1 MAEHQGGGRGESAG
15 DKAREEFFSEAQE
28 IVDGLSRD
36 LLALDD
42 VCRRGGSDAELVN
55 DVFRAVHTLKGL
67 SGLFGAAM
75 MSGLSHE
82 LENLLDDLR
91 LGRIELTAQV
101 LDLLFQSVELY
112 GRILTAAKGDGP
124 EPAAEVKALLAA
136 LGQVAQ
142 QKGGGGGSVVAQYE
156 LDPGLL
162 GVLTEYE
169 EHRLRTNL
177 QAGLSLYRMRVQ
189 FQLATIDSALDEL
202 KAKTRPHGEIIT
214 FLPTG
219 EGGDAESVELEIL
232 VASREGLS
240 TLGVAVASSNVQ
252 IDEVR
257 RREAAPQRQSI
268 PPAGMG
274 HRASEAPPAMGT
286 IPQHRQSF
294 PPPGGEGAAPLGLET
309 LETDDY
315 GDGVRTSRPPP
326 AGGLREPSFPPPPIN
341 PGGLGGAPPV
351 QQQQQQREL
360 TLRSVTQTVRVDIR
374 KLDHLMN
381 IVGELA
387 IVRSAVSRLAERVRV
402 DGERSTDERH
412 GGATKSQREELR
424 ELATSLTR
432 LHRSFDRHLSQ
443 MQNGIL
449 EVRMVPLGQVFDKL
463 ARIVRQISR
472 EHEKQVNL
480 VVTGAETEIDKL
492 IVEELSDPLM
502 HMMRN
507 AIDHGIEDRDER
519 MRVGKPPVGTIALN
533 AFQKGNHVVIEV
545 EDDGKGMDPSVI
557 LAAALRKGLVTE
569 AEGREMSTK
578 EILTLVFQPGFTTK
592 EDVTSLSG
600 RGVGMD
606 IVKTNIAKLG
616 GVVDIT
622 SDVGIGTKMT
632 ITLPI
637 TLAIISVLIVEVAGR
652 TYCMPLASV
661 EEAIVFEE
669 SMVRTFEGRE
679 VMTQRGQTLPIAR
692 LAKVFQLEGVR
703 AGVWFNEDAK
713 TPVPPPVKA
722 TRPKSYV
729 VIATVAERRVGFV
742 VDRLIGQQ
750 DIVIK
755 ALGKSLKKVRGFAG
769 ATELGDQR
777 VGLVLDAAAL
787 IAEVLASPT
796 EQQQQQ
802 QKDAQQQQ
810 GTGTGARR
818 LDTSNVDVV
827 TGMGLGHAHRGSLN

>member
-1 MAEHQGGGRGESAG
+1 MAEHSGGGRGESAG

-36 LLALDD
+36 LLALDE

-91 LGRIELTAQV
+91 LGRIELTPQV

-112 GRILTAAKGDGP
+112 GRILNAAKGDGP
-124 EPAAEVKALLAA
+124 EPASEVKSLLAA

-189 FQLATIDSALDEL
+189 FQLATIDSALDDL

-240 TLGVAVASSNVQ
+240 VLGAAVAAPNVT

-257 RREAAPQRQSI
+257 RRDAAPTPRESLRPPRPASTSDIPPLPSFIPPDAGGFSASLELDDYSEGARTPPPPAVAGQTGIPAAAHSI
-268 PPAGMG
+268 PP
-274 HRASEAPPAMGT
+274 PP
-286 IPQHRQSF
+286 QST
-294 PPPGGEGAAPLGLET
+294 PAQANVGA
-309 LETDDY
+309 
-315 GDGVRTSRPPP
+315 
-326 AGGLREPSFPPPPIN
+326 
-341 PGGLGGAPPV
+341 
-351 QQQQQQREL
+351 QQQREL

-374 KLDHLMN
+374 KLDRLMN

-387 IVRSAVSRLAERVRV
+387 IVRSAVSRLTERVRL
-402 DGERSTDERH
+402 DG
-412 GGATKSQREELR
+412 ELR

-432 LHRSFDRHLSQ
+432 LHRSFDRHLAQ

-472 EHEKQVNL
+472 EHDKQVNL
-480 VVTGAETEIDKL
+480 VVTGSETEIDKL

-502 HMMRN
+502 HMIRN
-507 AIDHGIEDRDER
+507 AIDHGIEDKDER
-519 MRVGKPPVGTIALN
+519 MRVQKPAVGTIALN

-545 EDDGKGMDPSVI
+545 EDDGKGMNPALI
-557 LAAALRKGLVTE
+557 LAAALKRGLVNEVE
-569 AEGREMSTK
+569 AREMSTK
-578 EILTLVFQPGFTTK
+578 DVLALVFEPGFTTK
-592 EDVTSLSG
+592 EEATSLSG

-606 IVKTNIAKLG
+606 IVRTNIAKLG

-622 SDVGIGTKMT
+622 SDIGIGTKMT

-637 TLAIISVLIVEVAGR
+637 TLAIINVLIVEVAGR
-652 TYCMPLASV
+652 TFCMPLASV
-661 EEAIVFEE
+661 EEAIVFDE

-679 VMTQRGQTLPIAR
+679 VMTQRGATLPIAR
-692 LAKVFQLEGVR
+692 LAKVFHLDGHR

-713 TPVPPPVKA
+713 TPTPPSVWSSSFER
-722 TRPKSYV
+722 TRPANPARRPSSYV
-729 VIATVAERRVGFV
+729 VIATVANRRVGFV
-742 VDRLIGQQ
+742 VDRLVGQQ

-755 ALGKSLKKVRGFAG
+755 ALGRSLKHVRGFAG

-777 VGLVLDAAAL
+777 VGLVLDPAAL
-787 IAEVLASPT
+787 INEVLAMPGEVARVHT
-796 EQQQQQ
+796 G
-802 QKDAQQQQ
+802 
-810 GTGTGARR
+810 GTPSGEVGVVRR
-818 LDTSNVDVV
+818 DEAGGGV
-827 TGMGLGHAHRGSLN
+827 A

>member
-1 MAEHQGGGRGESAG
+1 MAEHAGGGGGGGVRGESAG

-91 LGRIELTAQV
+91 LGRIELTSQV

-112 GRILTAAKGDGP
+112 GRILAAAKGDAP
-124 EPAAEVKALLAA
+124 EPAQEVKALLSS

-142 QKGGGGGSVVAQYE
+142 QRGGGGGSVVAQYE

-177 QAGLSLYRMRVQ
+177 QSGLSLYRLRVQ
-189 FQLATIDSALDEL
+189 FQLASIDSALDDL
-202 KAKTRPHGEIIT
+202 KSRTRPHGEIIT

-232 VASREGLS
+232 VASRASLAV
-240 TLGVAVASSNVQ
+240 LRDAVAGPNIAVE
-252 IDEVR
+252 EVR
-257 RREAAPQRQSI
+257 RRDGAPGPGGSDPPSPGEEVHVRERLTDPYARVSMGPPTTSAGNALLDEFNEAAAITRTS
-268 PPAGMG
+268 
-274 HRASEAPPAMGT
+274 APPA
-286 IPQHRQSF
+286 
-294 PPPGGEGAAPLGLET
+294 AP
-309 LETDDY
+309 
-315 GDGVRTSRPPP
+315 SAPPP
-326 AGGLREPSFPPPPIN
+326 AGTFSPAAR
-341 PGGLGGAPPV
+341 GGLGTVAPLPGGSGLGPSSAGKAGS
-351 QQQQQQREL
+351 REL

-387 IVRSAVSRLAERVRV
+387 IVRGVVARLSERVRL
-402 DGERSTDERH
+402 D
-412 GGATKSQREELR
+412 AALK
-424 ELATSLTR
+424 ELAPDLHR
-432 LHRSFDRHLSQ
+432 LHRSFDRHLAQ

-472 EHEKQVNL
+472 EHDKQVNL
-480 VVTGAETEIDKL
+480 VIAGAETEIDKL

-502 HMMRN
+502 HMIRN
-507 AIDHGIEDRDER
+507 AIDHGIEDKDTR

-533 AFQKGNHVVIEV
+533 AFQKGNHVVLEI
-545 EDDGKGMDPSVI
+545 EDDGKGMDPAVI
-557 LAAALRKGLVTE
+557 VAAALRRGIVHESE
-569 AEGREMSTK
+569 AREMSAK
-578 EILTLVFQPGFTTK
+578 EILTLAFQPGFTTRD
-592 EDVTSLSG
+592 DVTALSG

-606 IVKTNIAKLG
+606 IVKTNIGKLG
-616 GVVDIT
+616 GVVDIS

-637 TLAIISVLIVEVAGR
+637 TLAIISVLMLEVAGR
-652 TYCMPLASV
+652 TFCMPLASI
-661 EEAIVFEE
+661 EEAIVFED
-669 SMVRTFEGRE
+669 SMIKTFEGRE
-679 VMTQRGQTLPIAR
+679 VMTQRGATLPIVR
-692 LAKVFQLEGVR
+692 LAKLFRLEGFR
-703 AGVWFNEDAK
+703 AGVWVNESAT
-713 TPVPPPVKA
+713 TP
-722 TRPKSYV
+722 RPRQVRPGRGAKSYCV
-729 VIATVAERRVGFV
+729 VASVADRRVGFI
-742 VDRLIGQQ
+742 VDRLVGQQ

-755 ALGKSLKKVRGFAG
+755 ALGKSLKMARGLAG

-787 IAEVLASPT
+787 INEVLASSAEGRLAGQLEGPRSPKT
-796 EQQQQQ
+796 AFGE
-802 QKDAQQQQ
+802 
-810 GTGTGARR
+810 GA
-818 LDTSNVDVV
+818 S
-827 TGMGLGHAHRGSLN
+827 

>member
-1 MAEHQGGGRGESAG
+1 MAEHGGGGRGGSDG
-15 DKAREEFFSEAQE
+15 DRAREEFFSEAQE
-28 IVDGLSRD
+28 IIDGLSRD

-42 VCRRGGSDAELVN
+42 ICRRGESDAELVN
-55 DVFRAVHTLKGL
+55 DFFRAVHTLKGL

-91 LGRIELTAQV
+91 LGRIELTPQV
-101 LDLLFQSVELY
+101 LDLLFQSVDLY

-124 EPAAEVKALLAA
+124 EPAAEVKQLLAA

-142 QKGGGGGSVVAQYE
+142 QKGGGGGSVIAQYE

-162 GVLTEYE
+162 AVLTEYE

-189 FQLATIDSALDEL
+189 FPLATIDSALDEL

-232 VASREGLS
+232 VASRAGLS
-240 TLGVAVASSNVQ
+240 TLGAAVAGPNVT
-252 IDEVR
+252 IEEVR
-257 RREAAPQRQSI
+257 RRDAAPPVKQSI
-268 PPAGMG
+268 LPPRPLPSEMPPQRAPSFVPPAGETMDTD
-274 HRASEAPPAMGT
+274 ELAPH
-286 IPQHRQSF
+286 QVQ
-294 PPPGGEGAAPLGLET
+294 
-309 LETDDY
+309 
-315 GDGVRTSRPPP
+315 TSRPPP
-326 AGGLREPSFPPPPIN
+326 PNGPTPS
-341 PGGLGGAPPV
+341 LAPPHAPSV
-351 QQQQQQREL
+351 PPHPPALQGPAGAREQQHREL

-387 IVRSAVSRLAERVRV
+387 IVRSAMARLTERVRN
-402 DGERSTDERH
+402 DL
-412 GGATKSQREELR
+412 ELR
-424 ELATSLTR
+424 ELATTLNR

-472 EHEKQVNL
+472 EHDKQVNL

-502 HMMRN
+502 HMIRN

-545 EDDGKGMDPSVI
+545 EDDGKGMDPAVI
-557 LAAALRKGLVTE
+557 LAAALRRGIVTE
-569 AEGREMSTK
+569 VEAREMSAK
-578 EILTLVFQPGFTTK
+578 DVLGLVFQPGFTTRD
-592 EDVTSLSG
+592 EATSLSG

-606 IVKTNIAKLG
+606 IVQTNIAKLG

-622 SDVGIGTKMT
+622 SEVGIGTKMT

-652 TYCMPLASV
+652 TYCMPLASI
-661 EEAIVFEE
+661 EEAIVFDE
-669 SMVRTFEGRE
+669 SLVRTFEGRE

-713 TPVPPPVKA
+713 TPAPPA
-722 TRPKSYV
+722 TRSGVGPRGRQKGYV
-729 VIATVAERRVGFV
+729 VIATVADRRVGFV
-742 VDRLIGQQ
+742 VDRLVGQQ

-787 IAEVLASPT
+787 IAEVLERSPGAADARAPQPGHGERTPEAMAARGASLK
-796 EQQQQQ
+796 EGGV
-802 QKDAQQQQ
+802 A
-810 GTGTGARR
+810 
-818 LDTSNVDVV
+818 
-827 TGMGLGHAHRGSLN
+827 

>member
-1 MAEHQGGGRGESAG
+1 MAENSGGGRGDSAG

-36 LLALDD
+36 LLALDE
-42 VCRRGGSDAELVN
+42 VCQRGGSDAELVN

-112 GRILTAAKGDGP
+112 GRILSAAKGDGA
-124 EPAAEVKALLAA
+124 EPAAEVKALLSAMS
-136 LGQVAQ
+136 QVAQ
-142 QKGGGGGSVVAQYE
+142 QKGGTGGSVVAQYE

-240 TLGVAVASSNVQ
+240 VLGAAVAAPNVT
-252 IDEVR
+252 IEEVR
-257 RREAAPQRQSI
+257 RRDAAPPRESI
-268 PPAGMG
+268 RPPPRGV
-274 HRASEAPPAMGT
+274 SDPPPLPSFAPPN
-286 IPQHRQSF
+286 
-294 PPPGGEGAAPLGLET
+294 AASIELEA
-309 LETDDY
+309 EA
-315 GDGVRTSRPPP
+315 DGQRTSRPPP
-326 AGGLREPSFPPPPIN
+326 VPSAAPPPIAAAQVLPPSIP
-341 PGGLGGAPPV
+341 PGGQGPAG
-351 QQQQQQREL
+351 QREL
-360 TLRSVTQTVRVDIR
+360 TLRSVSQTVRVDIR
-374 KLDHLMN
+374 KLDRLMN

-387 IVRSAVSRLAERVRV
+387 LVRSAVARL
-402 DGERSTDERH
+402 GERLRNET
-412 GGATKSQREELR
+412 ELR
-424 ELATSLTR
+424 DLATNLQR
-432 LHRSFDRHLSQ
+432 LHRSFDRHLAQ

-472 EHEKQVNL
+472 EHDKQVNL
-480 VVTGAETEIDKL
+480 VVTGSETEIDKL

-507 AIDHGIEDRDER
+507 AIDHGIEARDER
-519 MRVGKPPVGTIALN
+519 MQVAKPAVGTIALN

-545 EDDGKGMDPSVI
+545 EDDGKGMDPNAI
-557 LAAALRKGLVTE
+557 LAAALRRNLVTE
-569 AEGREMSTK
+569 AEARELSKK
-578 EILTLVFQPGFTTK
+578 EILALVFQPGFTTK
-592 EDVTSLSG
+592 EEATALSG

-606 IVKTNIAKLG
+606 VVQTNITKLG

-622 SDVGIGTKMT
+622 SDLGIGTKIT

-652 TYCMPLASV
+652 TFCMPLASV
-661 EEAIVFEE
+661 EEAIVFDEA
-669 SMVRTFEGRE
+669 MVRTFEGKE
-679 VMTQRGQTLPIAR
+679 VMTQRGQTLPLAR
-692 LAKVFQLEGVR
+692 LAKLFQLEGVR

-713 TPVPPPVKA
+713 TPVPPPVRSS
-722 TRPKSYV
+722 RPKAYV

-742 VDRLIGQQ
+742 VDRLVGQQ

-755 ALGKSLKKVRGFAG
+755 ALGRSLKKVRGLAG
-769 ATELGDQR
+769 ATELDNQR

-787 IAEVLASPT
+787 ISEVLAADARSGGAEVSRARST
-796 EQQQQQ
+796 EV
-802 QKDAQQQQ
+802 A
-810 GTGTGARR
+810 
-818 LDTSNVDVV
+818 VV
-827 TGMGLGHAHRGSLN
+827 TPRTGEPGSFA

>member
-1 MAEHQGGGRGESAG
+1 MAEHPGGGGGGRGESAG

-91 LGRIELTAQV
+91 LGRIDLTSQV

-112 GRILTAAKGDGP
+112 GRILAAAKGDAP
-124 EPAAEVKALLAA
+124 EPAQEVKALLTS

-177 QAGLSLYRMRVQ
+177 QAGLSLYRLRVQ
-189 FQLATIDSALDEL
+189 FQLSTIDSALDDL
-202 KAKTRPHGEIIT
+202 KSKTRPHGEIIT

-232 VASREGLS
+232 VASRAS
-240 TLGVAVASSNVQ
+240 LGVLRGAVAGPNITVE
-252 IDEVR
+252 EVR
-257 RREAAPQRQSI
+257 RRDGSPNPLASI
-268 PPAGMG
+268 PPPPFPQEAGFVDSLPPPITAG
-274 HRASEAPPAMGT
+274 GDALLDEINGVATRTSVPPA
-286 IPQHRQSF
+286 
-294 PPPGGEGAAPLGLET
+294 A
-309 LETDDY
+309 
-315 GDGVRTSRPPP
+315 
-326 AGGLREPSFPPPPIN
+326 PSFPPAVAPGTFP
-341 PGGLGGAPPV
+341 PGGPPGVAGGTTGPS
-351 QQQQQQREL
+351 QTREREL

-387 IVRSAVSRLAERVRV
+387 IVRGVVARLSERVRL
-402 DGERSTDERH
+402 DPDLKEIAPDLH
-412 GGATKSQREELR
+412 
-424 ELATSLTR
+424 R
-432 LHRSFDRHLSQ
+432 LHRSFDRHLAQ

-472 EHEKQVNL
+472 EHDKQVNL
-480 VVTGAETEIDKL
+480 VITGAETEIDKL

-502 HMMRN
+502 HMIRN
-507 AIDHGIEDRDER
+507 AIDHGIEDKDQR

-533 AFQKGNHVVIEV
+533 AFQKGNHVVLEI
-545 EDDGKGMDPSVI
+545 EDDGTGMDPAVI
-557 LAAALRKGLVTE
+557 IAAALRRGLVTE
-569 AEGREMSTK
+569 TEAREMSSK
-578 EILTLVFQPGFTTK
+578 EVLSLVFQPGFTTRD
-592 EDVTSLSG
+592 DVTALSG

-606 IVKTNIAKLG
+606 IVKTNISKLG

-622 SDVGIGTKMT
+622 SEVGIGTKMT

-637 TLAIISVLIVEVAGR
+637 TLAIISVLMLEVAGR
-652 TYCMPLASV
+652 TFCMPLASV
-661 EEAIVFEE
+661 EEAIVFDDA
-669 SMVRTFEGRE
+669 MIKTFEGRE
-679 VMTQRGQTLPIAR
+679 VMTQRGATLPIVR
-692 LAKVFQLEGVR
+692 LAKLFQLDGYR
-703 AGVWFNEDAK
+703 PGVWINESAP
-713 TPVPPPVKA
+713 TPKPPEVRPGRKA
-722 TRPKSYV
+722 KSYCIV
-729 VIATVAERRVGFV
+729 ATVAERRVGFI
-742 VDRLIGQQ
+742 VDKLVGQQ

-755 ALGKSLKKVRGFAG
+755 ALGKSLKKARGLAG

-787 IAEVLASPT
+787 INEVLASPDGRQASL
-796 EQQQQQ
+796 EAGGRVA
-802 QKDAQQQQ
+802 KSAD
-810 GTGTGARR
+810 G
-818 LDTSNVDVV
+818 
-827 TGMGLGHAHRGSLN
+827 GLS

>member
-1 MAEHQGGGRGESAG
+1 MAEHGSGGSGGSRDSAS

-36 LLALDD
+36 LLALDE
-42 VCRRGGSDAELVN
+42 VSRRGGSDAELVN

-91 LGRIELTAQV
+91 LGRIELTPQV

-112 GRILTAAKGDGP
+112 GRILTAAKGDST
-124 EPAAEVKALLAA
+124 EPAADVKILLSA

-162 GVLTEYE
+162 SVLTEYE

-177 QAGLSLYRMRVQ
+177 QAGLSLYRMRVN
-189 FQLATIDSALDEL
+189 FQLSTIDSALDDL
-202 KAKTRPHGEIIT
+202 KGKTRPHGEIIT

-240 TLGVAVASSNVQ
+240 VLGSAVAGPNLT
-252 IDEVR
+252 IEEVR
-257 RREAAPQRQSI
+257 RRDAPPLPRESIRPPVLDSVEPFVIPSFGPPTTSPNLFDLGEAAK
-268 PPAGMG
+268 
-274 HRASEAPPAMGT
+274 GT
-286 IPQHRQSF
+286 
-294 PPPGGEGAAPLGLET
+294 
-309 LETDDY
+309 
-315 GDGVRTSRPPP
+315 RTSRPPP
-326 AGGLREPSFPPPPIN
+326 AGSLPPPMPSVPPPPN
-341 PGGLGGAPPV
+341 LAAPSGPSLGGA
-351 QQQQQQREL
+351 QARQDQREMT

-387 IVRSAVSRLAERVRV
+387 IVRSAVSRLTERVRA
-402 DGERSTDERH
+402 DGE
-412 GGATKSQREELR
+412 LR
-424 ELATSLTR
+424 ALATALTR
-432 LHRSFDRHLSQ
+432 VHRSFDRHLAQ

-472 EHEKQVNL
+472 EHDKQVNL
-480 VVTGAETEIDKL
+480 VVTGSETEIDKL

-519 MRVGKPPVGTIALN
+519 MRVAKPSVGTIALN

-545 EDDGKGMDPSVI
+545 EDDGKGMDPQVI
-557 LAAALRKGLVTE
+557 LGAALRRGLITE
-569 AEGREMSTK
+569 AEAREMSK
-578 EILTLVFQPGFTTK
+578 KDVFSLVFQPGFTTRD
-592 EDVTSLSG
+592 DVTISSG

-606 IVKTNIAKLG
+606 IVQTNIAKLG

-652 TYCMPLASV
+652 TYCMPLANV
-661 EEAIVFEE
+661 EEAIVFDE

-679 VMTQRGQTLPIAR
+679 VMTQRGQTLPLAR
-692 LAKVFQLEGVR
+692 LAKLFQLEGVR
-703 AGVWFNEDAK
+703 PGVYFNEDAK
-713 TPVPPPVKA
+713 TPVPPPVKP

-729 VIATVAERRVGFV
+729 VIATVADRRVGFV
-742 VDRLIGQQ
+742 VDRLVGQQ

-755 ALGKSLKKVRGFAG
+755 ALGKLLKRVRGFAG
-769 ATELGDQR
+769 ATQLGDQR

-787 IAEVLASPT
+787 IAEVLASAPA
-796 EQQQQQ
+796 
-802 QKDAQQQQ
+802 DLRPDGVRA
-810 GTGTGARR
+810 
-818 LDTSNVDVV
+818 LDLLAERS
-827 TGMGLGHAHRGSLN
+827 S

>member
-1 MAEHQGGGRGESAG
+1 MAEHSGGGGRGDSAG

-36 LLALDD
+36 LLALDE

-91 LGRIELTAQV
+91 LGRIELTPQV

-124 EPAAEVKALLAA
+124 EPGAEVKLLLAA

-142 QKGGGGGSVVAQYE
+142 QKGGSGGSVIAQYE

-189 FQLATIDSALDEL
+189 FQLATIDSALDDL

-232 VASREGLS
+232 VASRAGLS
-240 TLGVAVASSNVQ
+240 TLGVAVAGPNVT
-252 IDEVR
+252 IEEVR
-257 RREAAPQRQSI
+257 RRDASPAAQESI
-268 PPAGMG
+268 RPP
-274 HRASEAPPAMGT
+274 RLVTS
-286 IPQHRQSF
+286 SL
-294 PPPGGEGAAPLGLET
+294 PPPIKPSVTPLPGFSET
-309 LETDDY
+309 IDEDSADA
-315 GDGVRTSRPPP
+315 RTSRPPLYTGP
-326 AGGLREPSFPPPPIN
+326 AGAAPPVQATPSFPPPAPLPSVP
-341 PGGLGGAPPV
+341 PGPGMQAGTPPAPTGRD
-351 QQQQQQREL
+351 QQPREL

-387 IVRSAVSRLAERVRV
+387 IVRSAFARLSERVRV
-402 DGERSTDERH
+402 DLEM
-412 GGATKSQREELR
+412 R
-424 ELATSLTR
+424 ELATSLNR

-472 EHEKQVNL
+472 EHDKQVNL

-545 EDDGKGMDPSVI
+545 EDDGKGMDPAAI
-557 LAAALRKGLVTE
+557 LHAALRRGLLTE
-569 AEGREMSTK
+569 AESREMSAK
-578 EILTLVFQPGFTTK
+578 DVLDLVFQPGFTTK
-592 EDVTSLSG
+592 EEATSLSG

-606 IVKTNIAKLG
+606 IVRTNIAKLG
-616 GVVDIT
+616 GVVDI
-622 SDVGIGTKMT
+622 SSEVGIGTKMT

-661 EEAIVFEE
+661 EEAIVFDEGL
-669 SMVRTFEGRE
+669 VRTFEGRE
-679 VMTQRGQTLPIAR
+679 VMTQRGQTLPVAR

-713 TPVPPPVKA
+713 TPVPPPIRA

-729 VIATVAERRVGFV
+729 VIATVADRRVGFV
-742 VDRLIGQQ
+742 VDRLVGQQ

-755 ALGKSLKKVRGFAG
+755 ALGKSLKAVRGFAG

-787 IAEVLASPT
+787 IAEVLASSPT
-796 EQQQQQ
+796 SHEARTPPQLAQAGG
-802 QKDAQQQQ
+802 DARAVEAVAS
-810 GTGTGARR
+810 GNANANANANKVRE
-818 LDTSNVDVV
+818 
-827 TGMGLGHAHRGSLN
+827 GSFA

>member
-1 MAEHQGGGRGESAG
+1 MADQHGGGGRGESAG

-91 LGRIELTAQV
+91 LGRIELTAAV

-112 GRILTAAKGDGP
+112 GRILSAAKGDAP
-124 EPAAEVKALLAA
+124 EPAAEVKALLAS

-142 QKGGGGGSVVAQYE
+142 QKGGGGATPFAQYE

-177 QAGLSLYRMRVQ
+177 QAGLSLFRMRVQ

-202 KAKTRPHGEIIT
+202 KARTRPHGEIIT

-232 VASREGLS
+232 VASRA
-240 TLGVAVASSNVQ
+240 TLQTLKGALPGPN
-252 IDEVR
+252 ITIEEVR
-257 RREAAPQRQSI
+257 RRE
-268 PPAGMG
+268 
-274 HRASEAPPAMGT
+274 
-286 IPQHRQSF
+286 
-294 PPPGGEGAAPLGLET
+294 PGQ
-309 LETDDY
+309 
-315 GDGVRTSRPPP
+315 GVESMRPPP
-326 AGGLREPSFPPPPIN
+326 RPAFDEQQQTGDQLLGGPSLAPPTTSSLDEHRADLDQAQQMAAAQAGDARLRGTSVPPMPGSMPPPPLPPMPQAGV
-341 PGGLGGAPPV
+341 PGQARPP
-351 QQQQQQREL
+351 QPPPPQDAQREL

-387 IVRSAVSRLAERVRV
+387 IVRSVVAKLEARVR
-402 DGERSTDERH
+402 TDPEMREI
-412 GGATKSQREELR
+412 ATDLQ
-424 ELATSLTR
+424 R
-432 LHRSFDRHLSQ
+432 LHRSFDRHLGQ

-472 EHEKQVNL
+472 EHDKQVNL

-507 AIDHGIEDRDER
+507 AIDHGIEDKDER

-545 EDDGKGMDPSVI
+545 EDDGRGMDPAVI
-557 LAAALRKGLVTE
+557 IAAAIRRGLVSE
-569 AEGREMSTK
+569 AEAREMGVK
-578 EILTLVFQPGFTTK
+578 DVLALIFQPGFTTK
-592 EDVTSLSG
+592 EEATSLSG

-606 IVKTNIAKLG
+606 VVKTNMAALG
-616 GVVDIT
+616 GVVDI
-622 SDVGIGTKMT
+622 SSEVGIGTKMT

-637 TLAIISVLIVEVAGR
+637 TLAIISVLILEVSGR
-652 TYCMPLASV
+652 TFCMPLASV
-661 EEAIVFEE
+661 EEAIVFDEAL
-669 SMVRTFEGRE
+669 VKTFEGKE
-679 VMTQRGQTLPIAR
+679 VMTQRGQTLPLAR
-692 LAKVFQLEGVR
+692 LARVFQLEGYR
-703 AGVWFNEDAK
+703 AGVWVNEEAK
-713 TPVPPPVKA
+713 TPKPPEELRPGQ
-722 TRPKSYV
+722 RPKSYV
-729 VIATVAERRVGFV
+729 IVGTVGDRRVGFI
-742 VDRLIGQQ
+742 VDRLLGQQ

-755 ALGKSLKKVRGFAG
+755 ALGRSLKKVRGIAG

-787 IAEVLASPT
+787 INEVLAN
-796 EQQQQQ
+796 
-802 QKDAQQQQ
+802 Q
-810 GTGTGARR
+810 GEARLAAGVSLPESSRVGR
-818 LDTSNVDVV
+818 LPVGDPS
-827 TGMGLGHAHRGSLN
+827 

>member
-1 MAEHQGGGRGESAG
+1 MAEHGGGGGGGGRGESAG

-91 LGRIELTAQV
+91 LGRIDLTAQV

-112 GRILTAAKGDGP
+112 GRILAAAKGDAP

-136 LGQVAQ
+136 VGQVSQ
-142 QKGGGGGSVVAQYE
+142 MKEGGPGAGLGQYE

-177 QAGLSLYRMRVQ
+177 QAGLALYRMRVQ

-202 KAKTRPHGEIIT
+202 KARTRPHGEIIT

-232 VASREGLS
+232 VASRVPIDVLRG
-240 TLGVAVASSNVQ
+240 AVPGPNIA
-252 IDEVR
+252 IEEVR
-257 RREAAPQRQSI
+257 RRDAAGSHVESMRPPRPGGDGDYGGGSRGVSSLAPPTTGSASEQQRQLEAAGEALQP
-268 PPAGMG
+268 GG
-274 HRASEAPPAMGT
+274 DRATRTSAPPGAPSM
-286 IPQHRQSF
+286 
-294 PPPGGEGAAPLGLET
+294 PPGPPGAFG
-309 LETDDY
+309 
-315 GDGVRTSRPPP
+315 GTSGG
-326 AGGLREPSFPPPPIN
+326 AG
-341 PGGLGGAPPV
+341 PGGLGAGGLGAGTIPPTRME
-351 QQQQQQREL
+351 QPSAREL

-387 IVRSAVSRLAERVRV
+387 IVRSVVAKLEARVR
-402 DGERSTDERH
+402 TDP
-412 GGATKSQREELR
+412 GLR
-424 ELATSLTR
+424 EIASDLQR
-432 LHRSFDRHLSQ
+432 LHRSFDRHLGQ

-472 EHEKQVNL
+472 EHDKQVNL

-502 HMMRN
+502 HMIRN
-507 AIDHGIEDRDER
+507 AIDHGIEDKDER

-545 EDDGKGMDPSVI
+545 EDDGKGMDPAVI
-557 LAAALRKGLVTE
+557 IAAAIRRGLVSE
-569 AEGREMSTK
+569 AEAREMGVK
-578 EILTLVFQPGFTTK
+578 EVLALVFQPGFTTR
-592 EDVTSLSG
+592 EEATSLSG

-606 IVKTNIAKLG
+606 IVKTNMAALG
-616 GVVDIT
+616 GVVDI
-622 SDVGIGTKMT
+622 SSEVGIGTKMT

-637 TLAIISVLIVEVAGR
+637 TLAIISVLILEVSGR
-652 TYCMPLASV
+652 TFCMPLASV
-661 EEAIVFEE
+661 EEAIVFDEAL
-669 SMVRTFEGRE
+669 VKTFEGRE
-679 VMTQRGQTLPIAR
+679 VMTQRGQTLPLAR
-692 LAKVFQLEGVR
+692 LARLFQLEGWR
-703 AGVWFNEDAK
+703 PGVWVNEEAK
-713 TPVPPPVKA
+713 TPKPPEVRPGQK
-722 TRPKSYV
+722 PKSYV
-729 VIATVAERRVGFV
+729 VVATVGERRVGFV
-742 VDRLIGQQ
+742 VDRLVGQQ

-755 ALGKSLKKVRGFAG
+755 ALGRSLKKVKGIAG

-787 IAEVLASPT
+787 IHEVLASIG
-796 EQQQQQ
+796 E
-802 QKDAQQQQ
+802 
-810 GTGTGARR
+810 ARLAAGIGLIEAARMPR
-818 LDTSNVDVV
+818 LASPGD
-827 TGMGLGHAHRGSLN
+827 GS

>member
-1 MAEHQGGGRGESAG
+1 MAEHPGGGGGGRGESAG

-67 SGLFGAAM
+67 SGLFGAAI

-91 LGRIELTAQV
+91 LGRIDLTSQV

-112 GRILTAAKGDGP
+112 GRILAAAKGDAP
-124 EPAAEVKALLAA
+124 EPAQEVKALLTS

-177 QAGLSLYRMRVQ
+177 QAGLSLYRLRVQ
-189 FQLATIDSALDEL
+189 FQLSTIDSALDDL
-202 KAKTRPHGEIIT
+202 KSKTRPHGEIIT

-232 VASREGLS
+232 VASRAS
-240 TLGVAVASSNVQ
+240 LGVLRGAVAGPNISVE
-252 IDEVR
+252 EVR
-257 RREAAPQRQSI
+257 RRDGSPNPLASI
-268 PPAGMG
+268 PP
-274 HRASEAPPAMGT
+274 P
-286 IPQHRQSF
+286 SF
-294 PPPGGEGAAPLGLET
+294 PQEAGFVDSYHPPTTA
-309 LETDDY
+309 D
-315 GDGVRTSRPPP
+315 GDALLDEINGVTTRTSVPPP
-326 AGGLREPSFPPPPIN
+326 AAPSFPPAVAPGTFP
-341 PGGLGGAPPV
+341 PGGPPGGVAGGTTGPS
-351 QQQQQQREL
+351 QTREREL

-387 IVRSAVSRLAERVRV
+387 IVRGVVARLSERVRL
-402 DGERSTDERH
+402 DPDLKEIAPDLH
-412 GGATKSQREELR
+412 
-424 ELATSLTR
+424 R
-432 LHRSFDRHLSQ
+432 LHRSFDRHLAQ

-472 EHEKQVNL
+472 EHDKQVNL
-480 VVTGAETEIDKL
+480 VITGAETEIDKL

-502 HMMRN
+502 HMIRN
-507 AIDHGIEDRDER
+507 AIDHGIEDKDQR

-533 AFQKGNHVVIEV
+533 AFQKGNHVVLEI
-545 EDDGKGMDPSVI
+545 EDDGTGMDPAVI
-557 LAAALRKGLVTE
+557 IAAALRRGLVTE
-569 AEGREMSTK
+569 TEAREMSSK
-578 EILTLVFQPGFTTK
+578 EILAVVFQPGFTTRD
-592 EDVTSLSG
+592 DVTALSG

-606 IVKTNIAKLG
+606 IVKTNISKLG
-616 GVVDIT
+616 GVVDI
-622 SDVGIGTKMT
+622 SSEVGIGTKMT

-637 TLAIISVLIVEVAGR
+637 TLAIISVLMLEVAGR
-652 TYCMPLASV
+652 TFCMPLASV
-661 EEAIVFEE
+661 EEAIVFDD
-669 SMVRTFEGRE
+669 SMIKTFEGRE
-679 VMTQRGQTLPIAR
+679 VMTQRGATLPIVR
-692 LAKVFQLEGVR
+692 LAKLFQLEGWR
-703 AGVWFNEDAK
+703 PGVWINENAP
-713 TPVPPPVKA
+713 TPKPPEVRPGRKA
-722 TRPKSYV
+722 KSYCV
-729 VIATVAERRVGFV
+729 VATVAERRVGFI
-742 VDRLIGQQ
+742 VDRLVGQQ

-755 ALGKSLKKVRGFAG
+755 ALGKSLKKARGLAG

-787 IAEVLASPT
+787 INEVLASSGEVRIASALEGPRSPKLT
-796 EQQQQQ
+796 G
-802 QKDAQQQQ
+802 Q
-810 GTGTGARR
+810 G
-818 LDTSNVDVV
+818 
-827 TGMGLGHAHRGSLN
+827 GMA